1 MRIQTIL
8 NRIEK
13 FKSFVYAGVRLEQL
27 QGDSV
32 LVVQMRPRK
41 NGRPCCSG
49 CGRTGA
55 TYDRLGERWFEFVPL
70 WGIMVFLAYRMR
82 RVDCKRCGVTVEM
95 IPWGDGKNQL
105 TTTYRWFLS
114 TWAKRLSWSEV
125 ATIFCTSW
133 DSVCRAVEH
142 AVEWG
147 LAHRDLSKL
156 SALGVD
162 EIGWSRGHSY
172 LTLVYD
178 IGGAKRRL
186 LAVAEERTEAS
197 LRSCLESLGETACKQ
212 VRYVCSDMWKPYLN
226 VIAERLGKAVHVLD
240 RFHVMQK
247 FGKALDEIRAEEA
260 KRLQRD
266 GYEPVLKRSRWCFL
280 KRPEN
285 LTDKQTVKLSEL
297 LRYNLRTVRA
307 YLQREEFQRLWEYT
321 SPAWAGRFLDEWTG
335 RVMRSRLEPM
345 KKIARTIRTHRSLIL
360 NWFRARGL
368 VSSGA
373 VEGLNNKVKLVTRK
387 SYGFRS
393 PDVAKLA
400 LLHNLGDLPEPKRTH
415 RFRKLGFSDMRSLV
429 FDRQSPL
436 PWVGIAGTLE
446 EDEKGISVPLL
457 SRLVDV
463 VKTEAS
469 VFLGMDLDDDL
480 SSRTVLDGF
489 RERRPEQP
497 GPGGEVTHR
506 LRPEIP
512 VLGRSDVDQIELLLR
527 FFQVLEGVRVQDKG
541 TISQTG

>member
-8 NRIEK
+8 NRVEK
-13 FKSFVYAGVRLEQL
+13 FKSFVYGAARLEEL
-27 QGDSV
+27 QDGPA
-32 LVVQMRPRK
+32 LVVQVRPRK
-41 NGRPCCSG
+41 NGRPCCSR
-49 CGRTGA
+49 CGRIGP
-55 TYDRLGERWFEFVPL
+55 TYDRLEERRFEFVPV
-70 WGIMVFLAYRMR
+70 WGIVVFLAYRMR
-82 RVDCKRCGVTVEM
+82 RVDCRRCGVTVEM
-95 IPWGDGKNQL
+95 VPWGDGKNRL

-125 ATIFCTSW
+125 GAIFHTSW

-147 LAHRDLSKL
+147 LAHRDLSQL
-156 SALGVD
+156 SAVGVD
-162 EIGWSRGHSY
+162 EIAWSRGHSY

-178 IGGAKRRL
+178 IGGATRRL

-197 LRSCLESLGETACKQ
+197 LRSCLNSLGETTCKQ

-247 FGKALDEIRAEEA
+247 FGKALDEVRAEEA

-285 LTDKQTVKLSEL
+285 LTDKQTVKLSEV

-307 YLQREEFQRLWEYT
+307 YLLREEFQRLWDYT
-321 SPAWAGRFLDEWTG
+321 SPTWAGKFLDEWTA

-345 KKIARTIRTHRSLIL
+345 KKIAQTIRSHRPLIL
-360 NWFRARGL
+360 NWFHARGL
-368 VSSGA
+368 VSSGV
-373 VEGLNNKVKLVTRK
+373 VEGLNNKAKLVSRR

-400 LLHNLGDLPEPKRTH
+400 LLHNLGDLPEPKLSH
-415 RFRKLGFSDMRSLV
+415 RFC
-429 FDRQSPL
+429 
-436 PWVGIAGTLE
+436 
-446 EDEKGISVPLL
+446 
-457 SRLVDV
+457 
-463 VKTEAS
+463 
-469 VFLGMDLDDDL
+469 
-480 SSRTVLDGF
+480 
-489 RERRPEQP
+489 
-497 GPGGEVTHR
+497 
-506 LRPEIP
+506 
-512 VLGRSDVDQIELLLR
+512 
-527 FFQVLEGVRVQDKG
+527 
-541 TISQTG
+541 